1 MTFEEAQ
8 ELFYNNEKVR
18 EQFDFWEIDSAIAT
32 IQTFISDCETIK
44 EELGL

>member
-18 EQFDFWEIDSAIAT
+18 EQFDYWEIDNAIA
-32 IQTFISDCETIK
+32 IVSTFINDCEKIK
-44 EELGL
+44 QELGL

>member
-18 EQFDFWEIDSAIAT
+18 EQFDYWKIDNAIAL
-32 IQTFISDCETIK
+32 INTFIDDVEQIVAEMK
-44 EELGL
+44 